1 MSKLGEVKS
10 YLKNYYCLYNNY
22 PDDSDKG
29 LAKLDAF
36 FDVLE
41 IFVDYDT
48 IIYIIEEVLNEC
60 TNTIGYERDGLVVS
74 YYNRKLKYYKQLINC
89 N

>member
-22 PDDSDKG
+22 PDDCDKG
-29 LAKLDAF
+29 LAQLDAF
-36 FDVLE
+36 FEVLE

-48 IIYIIEEVLNEC
+48 IIYIIEEVLN
-60 TNTIGYERDGLVVS
+60 TIGYEKDGLVVS
-74 YYNRKLKYYKQLINC
+74 YYNRKIKYYKQLIK
-89 N
+89 

>member
-22 PDDSDKG
+22 PDDCDKG
-29 LAKLDAF
+29 LAQLDAF
-36 FDVLE
+36 FEVLE

-48 IIYIIEEVLNEC
+48 IIYIIEEVLN
-60 TNTIGYERDGLVVS
+60 TIGYEKDGLVVP
-74 YYNRKLKYYKQLINC
+74 YYNRKIKYYKQLIK
-89 N
+89 

>member
-1 MSKLGEVKS
+1 MSKLGEVKT

-22 PDDSDKG
+22 PDDCDKG
-29 LAKLDAF
+29 LAQLDAF
-36 FDVLE
+36 FEVLE

-60 TNTIGYERDGLVVS
+60 TNTIGYERNGIVVS
-74 YYNRKLKYYKQLINC
+74 YYNNKLKYYKQLIK
-89 N
+89 

>member
-10 YLKNYYCLYNNY
+10 YLKNYYCIYNNY
-22 PDDSDKG
+22 PDDSDKD
-29 LAKLDAF
+29 LEKLDAF
-36 FDVLE
+36 FDGIE
-41 IFVDYDT
+41 IFLDCE
-48 IIYIIEEVLNEC
+48 IIICIIEEVLDEC

-74 YYNRKLKYYKQLINC
+74 YYNRKLKYYKQCINC